1 MPPND
6 PKDTKERILDA
17 AERLFA
23 GTGFEATSLRN
34 ITTEADVNLA
44 AVNYHFGSKEKLIAA
59 VFSRRLEPM
68 NRERIALLDALEAR
82 GAPNSRDLVAIV
94 EAFVGPPLRM
104 SRDPERGGPAFM
116 RLMGHAMTQPS
127 DQIRQLL
134 TEQFRDVGLR
144 FIAAIQRC
152 VPELPEAEAVWRLL
166 FMAGSMGHAM
176 ALCDQVTE
184 MFGELAGDGG
194 QEILIKR
201 LVPFL
206 VAGLAAPAPL
216 LQPEGTS

>member
-1 MPPND
+1 MPPSD
-6 PKDTKERILDA
+6 PKDT
-17 AERLFA
+17 
-23 GTGFEATSLRN
+23 N
-34 ITTEADVNLA
+34 
-44 AVNYHFGSKEKLIAA
+44 FGSKEKLTEA

-82 GAPNSRDLVAIV
+82 GGPDSRNLEAIV

-116 RLMGHAMTQPS
+116 RLLGHAMTQPS
-127 DQIRQLL
+127 EQIRQIF

-144 FIAAIQRC
+144 FIAAIRRC
-152 VPELPEAEAVWRLL
+152 VPELPQAEAVWRLL

-176 ALCDQVTE
+176 ALSEQVTE
-184 MFGELAGDGG
+184 MYGKLAGGGG

-206 VAGLAAPAPL
+206 VAGLAAPAPAVR
-216 LQPEGTS
+216 PEGTS